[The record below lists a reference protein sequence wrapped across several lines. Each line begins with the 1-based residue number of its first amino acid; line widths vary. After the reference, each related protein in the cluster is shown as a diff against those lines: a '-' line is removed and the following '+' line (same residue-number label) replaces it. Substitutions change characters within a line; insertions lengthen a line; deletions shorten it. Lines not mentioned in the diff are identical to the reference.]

1 MSGNE
6 EIGMPSYEF
15 TLIVEGPDLQ
25 TDARID
31 ALYEAGCDD
40 ALVGRSHGVQYL
52 DFDRDAL
59 SLEDAVLSAISNVES
74 IEGAEV
80 VRIAGAGLV
89 SMADIAAST
98 GRTRESV
105 RLLVEGERGAGSF
118 PAPVNDP
125 RSRYRLWR
133 SSEVRRWFEVQY
145 GSSPELDF
153 EALVAI
159 NASLDLRRHCRSLS
173 PERRAALRE
182 LVGL

>member
-1 MSGNE
+1 
-6 EIGMPSYEF
+6 MPSYEF

-25 TDARID
+25 TSARID

-40 ALVGRSHGVQYL
+40 ALVGQSHGVQYL
-52 DFDRDAL
+52 DFDRDAP
-59 SLEDAVLSAISNVES
+59 SLDDAVLSAISNVES
-74 IEGAEV
+74 IEGVEV

-133 SSEVRRWFEVQY
+133 SSEVRRWFEAGY
-145 GSSPELDF
+145 GASPGLDAD
-153 EALVAI
+153 ALVAI
-159 NASLDLRRHCRSLS
+159 NAGLDLRAHCKSLS
-173 PERRAALRE
+173 AEHRAALRE